1 MLASNLSKNWEL
13 GIETKKNRNSYEQ
26 NKILTFMLEIL
37 NRTQWTF
44 NCTFT
49 LINLFVLFC
58 TFKFLYTFA
67 NYFPCKIKVSG

>member
-1 MLASNLSKNWEL
+1 MLASNISKNLEL

-26 NKILTFMLEIL
+26 NKILTCMLEIL

-49 LINLFVLFC
+49 LI
-58 TFKFLYTFA
+58 
-67 NYFPCKIKVSG
+67 